1 MKQFILLTLCFFAL
15 GSFAQD
21 KTKIVQFEIRE
32 EIAPSATRIT
42 HKALQEATELNADLI
57 VIDMNTFG
65 GLLNDGDSIRRAIM
79 RSEIPVW
86 VFIDKN
92 AASAGALISLACD
105 KIFMAPGSTM
115 GSASVVDG
123 DGKLLPDK
131 YQSYMRGIMRATAES
146 HGQDTIVLTQRGG
159 TSDTTYVYRR
169 DPLIAE
175 GMVDER
181 TIIEGLVDS
190 TKIVAFTPTE
200 AIKWRYC
207 DGEYNTIKEMLAGEG
222 VENYEIIPV
231 VKNTLDKLIG
241 FLNSPGFR
249 GALIMIMFWG
259 IVFEIR
265 TPGIGF
271 PLAAA
276 GLAALLYFGPL
287 YIEGLAANWEILL
300 FIAGIILIGVE
311 IFVIPGFGI
320 SGITGIT
327 LVVGSLILSMVRNDV
342 FDFTWTATSD
352 LTRSMTVVLTSL
364 FLVVVGV
371 IIFGKGMLTSRLF
384 QKIVHQDTLAEAK
397 AGAKAK
403 QEDNLVGQSAVAHSD
418 LRPMG
423 TVKINDDFFE
433 ATTYSGHIHA
443 GEPVKVVGISNGVLI
458 VEKQ

>member
-1 MKQFILLTLCFFAL
+1 MKQFILLTLCFLAL

-42 HKALQEATELNADLI
+42 HKALQEATKLNADLI

-222 VENYEIIPV
+222 IENYEIIPV

-320 SGITGIT
+320 SGITA
-327 LVVGSLILSMVRNDV
+327 LQ
-342 FDFTWTATSD
+342 F
-352 LTRSMTVVLTSL
+352 
-364 FLVVVGV
+364 
-371 IIFGKGMLTSRLF
+371 
-384 QKIVHQDTLAEAK
+384 
-397 AGAKAK
+397 
-403 QEDNLVGQSAVAHSD
+403 
-418 LRPMG
+418 
-423 TVKINDDFFE
+423 
-433 ATTYSGHIHA
+433 
-443 GEPVKVVGISNGVLI
+443 
-458 VEKQ
+458 